1 MQAHIHIAAG
11 GVGVRA
17 HLVRLFHQRFGI
29 GLGQARQVD
38 VQVDVQAETTWD
50 LADAHLRG
58 DRGVRRQGF
67 FLLPG
72 HELQGTD
79 EARRVTGGEHLLGV
93 GAVTACAAQF
103 LGGAQ
108 ADHQLAV
115 AGTGLAVA
123 PTGGGSFCDVKRSDL
138 LHLEPR

>member
-1 MQAHIHIAAG
+1 M
-11 GVGVRA
+11 
-17 HLVRLFHQRFGI
+17 RLFHQPFGI

-38 VQVDVQAETTWD
+38 VQVDVQAETTRN
-50 LADAHLRG
+50 LANANLRG

-79 EARRVTGGEHLLGV
+79 EAGRVTGGEHLLGV
-93 GAVTACAAQF
+93 GAVTASTAQF

-108 ADHQLAV
+108 ADHQLSV
-115 AGTGLAVA
+115 AGTGLAIA
-123 PTGGGSFCDVKRSDL
+123 PTGGGSFCDVQRSDL